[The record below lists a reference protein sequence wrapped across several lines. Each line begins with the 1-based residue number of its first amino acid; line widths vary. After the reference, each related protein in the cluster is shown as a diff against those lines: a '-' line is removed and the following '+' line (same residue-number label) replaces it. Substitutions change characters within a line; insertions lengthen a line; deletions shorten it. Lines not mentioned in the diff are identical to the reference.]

1 MLAWAIAPERRSRWG
16 QRVSEGPLDAPERL
30 RWRLLIDGWCIIAAC
45 IAAAVGAARGVVR
58 RILVV
63 FDGTVIAG
71 GDALDDVS
79 VAVVAGDVDARVLEL
94 LLDVGVRSEDHP
106 AAGDERAGHHVDIL
120 HGGGVDAEAHRAES
134 GDGHGVSFGSPCLD
148 DLANGVPGSVDGAL
162 ADAAAHGGFVD
173 DLGLGEFA
181 VEVGLQY
188 VCVFLYAFLEGDVS
202 FLCLDFDTHSDR

>member
-1 MLAWAIAPERRSRWG
+1 M
-16 QRVSEGPLDAPERL
+16 PLRGY

-45 IAAAVGAARGVVR
+45 IAAAVGAATRRRVR

-71 GDALDDVS
+71 GDTLHDVS

-94 LLDVGVRSEDHP
+94 LLDVGVGSEDHP

-120 HGGGVDAEAHRAES
+120 HGGGVDAEAHGAQS
-134 GDGHGVSFGSPCLD
+134 GDGHGVTFGGPCLD
-148 DLANGVPGSVDGAL
+148 DLADGVPGSVDGAL
-162 ADAAAHGGFVD
+162 ADAAAHGGLVD
-173 DLGLGEFA
+173 DLGLREFA

-188 VCVFLYAFLEGDVS
+188 VCVFLYAFLE
-202 FLCLDFDTHSDR
+202 